1 MNAGNIDWALFIS
14 LVVLGIA
21 ALLIYLKV
29 NLKICEPNE
38 ILIFS
43 GRRRKLKTGEIR
55 GYRII
60 RGGWGLRMPIIER
73 VSRLSLAT
81 IPLTIEI
88 EGALSNGMIPLN
100 IVAVTHVKIASQEG
114 AGLENAVERLLGKS
128 ALEIESIAK
137 NTLEGILRGVIATVT
152 PEDANYNR
160 LEFEKR
166 VFEIAREEL
175 RNLGYTLDSVKIED
189 LRDSQGYLEAVGRQR
204 NALVQRDAR
213 IKEAEAESE
222 ARIVEAESKKKAS
235 DIELKSQVAIQEY
248 EAGYRNRKASLDE
261 ETNRLEAKAEFAR
274 RIEELNQQKTLETV
288 KTEVN
293 ANKYHAEVII
303 PAEADRRA
311 NEMKSIGQAAYL
323 KEQGLAMAS
332 AVKEMR
338 AEWEN
343 GDSRELFMLHLLP
356 NIVENISKVIAD
368 NLKVEKLVVMG
379 NGGIPSHIGDVTSS
393 VVTFLEQIKNAT
405 GVDLTSIVNGN
416 GKHSLPIK
424 KELE

>member
-1 MNAGNIDWALFIS
+1 MNAGNIDWALVIS
-14 LVVLGIA
+14 LIVLGSA

-43 GRRRKLKTGEIR
+43 GRRRKLKTGEVK
-55 GYRII
+55 GYRVI

-100 IVAVTHVKIASQEG
+100 IVAVTHVKIASKEG

-128 ALEIESIAK
+128 DLEIETIAK

-166 VFEIAREEL
+166 VYELAREEL

-248 EAGYRNRKASLDE
+248 EAGYRNRKASLNE

-274 RIEELNQQKTLETV
+274 RIEELNQQKILEAV
-288 KTEVN
+288 RTEVN
-293 ANKYHAEVII
+293 EKKYHAEVII
-303 PAEADRRA
+303 PAEADRKA

-323 KEQGLAMAS
+323 KEQGLAMAN

-343 GDSRELFMLHLLP
+343 GDSRELFMLHILP

-379 NGGIPSHIGDVTSS
+379 NGGIPSHVGDITSS

>member
-1 MNAGNIDWALFIS
+1 MNAGNIDWALVIS
-14 LVVLGIA
+14 LIVLGIA

-43 GRRRKLKTGEIR
+43 GRRRKLKTGEVK
-55 GYRII
+55 GYRVI

-128 ALEIESIAK
+128 ELEIESIAK

-166 VFEIAREEL
+166 VFELAREEL

-248 EAGYRNRKASLDE
+248 EAGYRNRKASLNE
-261 ETNRLEAKAEFAR
+261 ETNRLEAKADFAR
-274 RIEELNQQKTLETV
+274 KIEELNQQKTLETV

-293 ANKYHAEVII
+293 EKKFHAEVII
-303 PAEADRRA
+303 PAEADKKA
-311 NEMKSIGQAAYL
+311 NEMKSVGQAAYL
-323 KEQGLAMAS
+323 KEQGLAMAN

-343 GDSRELFMLHLLP
+343 GDSRELFMLHILP
-356 NIVENISKVIAD
+356 NIVESISKVIAD

-379 NGGIPSHIGDVTSS
+379 NGGIPSHVGDVTSS
-393 VVTFLEQIKNAT
+393 VVTFLEQIKSAT